1 MLPSHLVA
9 KDQLLLQF
17 NLFFFP
23 LAWLGLHVIHL
34 EMLFLAASL
43 LFKRRREIEMG
54 GGAEKFF
61 NSVLWVGKEENI
73 CSKKNLPE
81 NSFFLYKIRRLVQ
94 M

>member
-1 MLPSHLVA
+1 M
-9 KDQLLLQF
+9 
-17 NLFFFP
+17 
-23 LAWLGLHVIHL
+23 IHL

-54 GGAEKFF
+54 GGAETFF
-61 NSVLWVGKEENI
+61 NSILWVGKEENI
-73 CSKKNLPE
+73 CSKKKNLPE